1 MGNPKTQKPESG
13 IQKPESEIRNLES
26 TNQRKQVHQIP
37 EKYFAWLLLVK
48 MKRASKKDLKHFFFF
63 GTRIS
68 RLSKLMQPLFKLKA
82 IILRI

>member
-63 GTRIS
+63 LEQGFPVCRNS
-68 RLSKLMQPLFKLKA
+68 CNRYLS
-82 IILRI
+82 